1 MIPLETYLENQR
13 ILIDQSLARLLER
26 QTSAPPVLL
35 EAMSYSVQGGGKRL
49 RPILALAAGEATGGD
64 PEVILPAACALE
76 LIHTYSLIHDD
87 LPAMDNDDFRRGKP
101 TSHKV
106 FGEATAILAGDALLT
121 MAFQVLSD
129 GSLTE
134 RVNHKTL
141 LQVIFEIAQAA
152 GSGGMIGGQV
162 MDVMSEG
169 KSVTPATL
177 EAIHARK
184 TGALIRASV
193 RTGALLS
200 AAPAPALQAL
210 TRYGER
216 LGLGFQIADD
226 VLDVIGEEEVLGKH
240 TGGDARQKKATY
252 PALLGLEA
260 AKSSAHEQIEQAIS
274 ALSSLGPRAQ
284 VLRELAAYVGGRIR
298 RGGRAS

>member
-13 ILIDQSLARLLER
+13 ILIDRSLARLLER
-26 QTSAPPVLL
+26 QTGAPPVLL

-49 RPILALAAGEATGGD
+49 RPILALAAGEATGGE
-64 PEVILPAACALE
+64 PEIILPAACALE

-87 LPAMDNDDFRRGKP
+87 LPAMDNDDLRRGKP

-134 RVNHKTL
+134 RVNHQTL
-141 LQVIFEIAQAA
+141 LQVICEIAQAA

-169 KSVTPATL
+169 KSITPAVL
-177 EAIHARK
+177 ETMHARK

-226 VLDVIGEEEVLGKH
+226 VLDVIGEEEVLGKR

-260 AKSSAHEQIEQAIS
+260 AQSLAHEQIEQAIS
-274 ALSSLGPRAQ
+274 SLSSLGPQAQ
-284 VLRELAAYVGGRIR
+284 VLRELAAYVDGRIR